1 MMCPAV
7 RRKRLRT
14 TDGASDLGRKAKK
27 HIKRGRLPYLQP
39 ECLFLSLHDILA
51 LRYLLTNHDEQRE
64 SVHSDDARPATCKSN
79 AERLE
84 RRDVIGAPPLCD
96 EGAMMM
102 RRAL

>member
-1 MMCPAV
+1 MIC
-7 RRKRLRT
+7 LRT
-14 TDGASDLGRKAKK
+14 TDSASALGRKAKK
-27 HIKRGRLPYLQP
+27 HIKRGRVPYLQP
-39 ECLFLSLHDILA
+39 EWCS
-51 LRYLLTNHDEQRE
+51 RYTRAAISLTNHDKQRE

-79 AERLE
+79 AERFE